1 MNESLPNAGASQPP
15 VTATLVAYALFG
27 IAAITGLVSS
37 GLVHFAPLVALA
49 GIVGVIVCYVKL
61 GEARGTWVESHLHW
75 LIGTFWWSLLWDIV
89 AIVVGVL
96 TFWILGLGI
105 LLAILILAATS
116 VWVIYRVVRGYLAF
130 KDSQPMPSR
139 R

>member
-1 MNESLPNAGASQPP
+1 MTDPLPDTGTTSGPP
-15 VTATLVAYALFG
+15 ITAALVAYALFG
-27 IAAITGLVSS
+27 VAAITGLVSS

-49 GIVGVIVCYVKL
+49 GIAGVIVAYVKR
-61 GEARGTWVESHLHW
+61 GEARGTWVESHFDW

-89 AIVVGVL
+89 AIVIGVL

-116 VWVIYRVVRGYLAF
+116 IWVIYRVVRGYLAF
-130 KDSQPMPSR
+130 KDSQPVP
-139 R
+139 